1 MPTAEKPSNKSTLRP
16 PGSRMIH
23 HQTRSEDRV
32 LPSLARSTGSFL
44 IEVVKV
50 IIIALAII
58 IPVRYF
64 LMQPFYVKGASM
76 EPTFHDNE
84 YLIIDELTYRL
95 SAPKRGDVI
104 VFHNPRRPS
113 EFYIKRLIG
122 LPGERV
128 EISRGQIKIT
138 NTEKPNGYIL
148 DEAGYLPTGIYTN
161 GNDSRELANDEFYVL
176 GDNRS
181 SSLDSRVFGAITR
194 SEIVGRIWLRAWPIN
209 KIQRFTTPTFSTSTV
224 SLPGM

>member
-1 MPTAEKPSNKSTLRP
+1 MPTKEKPTNKSVANP
-16 PGSRMIH
+16 PGTKTLH
-23 HQTRSEDRV
+23 HLAQKEDRV
-32 LPSLARSTGSFL
+32 LPGLARSAGSFFL
-44 IEVVKV
+44 EVLKV

-58 IPVRYF
+58 VPVRYF

-138 NTEKPNGYIL
+138 DSTNPNGTIL
-148 DEAGYLPTGIYTN
+148 NEDNYLPTGVYTN
-161 GNDSRELANDEFYVL
+161 GNENRELGENEFYVL
-176 GDNRS
+176 GDNRA
-181 SSLDSRVFGAITR
+181 SSLDSRVFGAVAR
-194 SEIVGRIWLRAWPIN
+194 SEIVGRIWLRAWPIH
-209 KIQRFTTPTFSTSTV
+209 KLQRFKTPTFSAL
-224 SLPGM
+224 SLAGI

>member
-1 MPTAEKPSNKSTLRP
+1 MPTVEKPARKPTLKA
-16 PGSRMIH
+16 PGSRTINH
-23 HQTRSEDRV
+23 LAQREDSV
-32 LPSLARSTGSFL
+32 LPGLARSTGSFF

-122 LPGERV
+122 LPGERI

-138 NTEKPNGYIL
+138 NAENPSGLIL
-148 DEAGYLPTGIYTN
+148 DEENYLPTGVYTN

-176 GDNRS
+176 GDNRA

-194 SEIVGRIWLRAWPIN
+194 SEIVGRIWLRAWPIH
-209 KIQRFTTPTFSTSTV
+209 KIQHFKTPSFSAI
-224 SLPGM
+224 SLAGI